1 MGINLL
7 RKTFLLILLTGLSAM
22 LANAQVM
29 IRGNIK
35 DENSN
40 PLPGVTILEKGTNNG
55 TTTDI
60 DGNFIISVPAD
71 AVLVVSYVGYL
82 TEERAVRE
90 KEEINITLVPD
101 IVSLGDVV
109 VIGYGTIKKSDLTG
123 AVASVKSEDLKN
135 MPVTRVDDA
144 LQGKAAGVMVL
155 QNSGQPGNAP
165 VIRVRGLATVNGGNP
180 LIVID
185 GISGGSLADLNPNDI
200 ESMEVLK
207 DAASQGIY
215 GSAGGN
221 GVILITTKRGRSG
234 GLKANLDMFWGW
246 QKPWKKMDVADAQEY
261 AAIYNQYQE
270 SKGKS
275 DWFPYDAATGTYLNH
290 NDSLTPLP
298 NTNWQDEIFRTA
310 LMQNYNLSM
319 TGGSEKSNVYFSLGY
334 SSQDG
339 TVKRTSD
346 DRYTIRINSDYQVF
360 KRIKIGET
368 MSILRNVSSTQDERN
383 EYNSPVSTALQM
395 LPFVP
400 VFATDGSGNYAYRE
414 SGISSNIKNPMAQIA
429 YNNNKTIANS
439 FFGSLNLSIEFL
451 KGLTYDN
458 RFGFNYYN
466 SDYTKFIPSHVIG
479 NNNEASSSQS
489 VAVNEFQERVDNN
502 YGWQWQNYLTY
513 DFTLL
518 NKNHFTLVAGMESGY
533 TRLSYVRGIASGV
546 FNNSEQMQN
555 FFGTSDLGQLY
566 GKPTEISGYAYF
578 GRLSYDYAGIFLL
591 QANFRRD
598 YSSKF
603 GPNNR
608 VGNFPAISAG
618 IKFSEFAFI
627 KNLNLIDFGKIRVGY
642 GETGNS
648 DIQPFLYINSYG
660 SLGMNNYPFGG
671 TTQSGAGLLT
681 AANPDLKWETVVTEN
696 IGIDLGLLKNRLN
709 FSFDVFARRNKDMLL
724 HKSVPLT
731 VGYYISDA
739 TQELGDANLDT
750 RPMVNYGTLNN
761 RGFETSLGYKNK
773 IGEFTFSVNLN
784 LTHAITTI
792 DDIGDPLYAGSGRG
806 LANVCKTE
814 NGETVSAFTGFKTD
828 GIYQQSEFVWYK
840 NKAGR
845 WAFCAPD
852 DRGKNIITGTDLD
865 GNAVEYHVLNLTA
878 EPGGMRYLDANND
891 STINSLDKVK
901 IGDPNPKFVY
911 GINLNAEWRNFD
923 ISLFFQGSQGND
935 IFNMLK
941 VNLYNG
947 DNGGLNWSPELID
960 SYVPAIWNTADKN
973 AYPTV
978 VTEAKNVN
986 TGKPKMDADFSA
998 SDFYVENGSYL
1009 RLKNIQ
1015 LGYTLPA
1022 KWTSAVK
1029 LERLRVYIGAKNLL
1043 TFTKYT
1049 GFDPEVGETT
1059 LLERGFD
1066 RGTYP
1071 QSKMYLMGVNLSF

>member
-1 MGINLL
+1 MGIKLL
-7 RKTFLLILLTGLSAM
+7 RKTFLLFLFTGFFAM
-22 LANAQVM
+22 QANAQVM

-35 DENSN
+35 DENNN

-55 TTTDI
+55 TTTDMN
-60 DGNFIISVPAD
+60 GNFVISVPD
-71 AVLVVSYVGYL
+71 NSVLVISYVGYL
-82 TEERAVRE
+82 SEERPV
-90 KEEINITLVPD
+90 KGQQDIIISLVPD

-135 MPVTRVDDA
+135 LPVTRVDDA

-155 QNSGQPGNAP
+155 QNSGQPGAAA

-185 GISGGSLADLNPNDI
+185 GISGGSLSDLNPNDI
-200 ESMEVLK
+200 ESIEVLK

-221 GVILITTKRGRSG
+221 GVILVTTKRGKVG
-234 GLKANLDMFWGW
+234 GLKATLDMFWGL
-246 QKPWKKMDVADAQEY
+246 QKPWRTVDVADAQQY

-270 SKGKS
+270 SKGN
-275 DWFPYDAATGTYLNH
+275 DAWFPYDAATGTYLNY
-290 NDSLTPLP
+290 NDGVTPLP
-298 NTNWQDEIFRTA
+298 NTDWQDEIFRTA
-310 LMQNYNLSM
+310 PMQSYNLSL
-319 TGGSEKSNVYFSLGY
+319 TGGSEKSNVFFSAGY
-334 SSQDG
+334 SAQDG
-339 TVKRTSD
+339 TLKETSD
-346 DRYTIRINSDYQVF
+346 DRFTIRFNSDYHIF
-360 KRIKIGET
+360 KRIKIGE
-368 MSILRNVSSTQDERN
+368 SISVLRDMYSTQDERN

-400 VFATDGSGNYAYRE
+400 VFATDGSGNYAYKE
-414 SGISSNIKNPMAQIA
+414 SGISCNIKNPMAQIA
-429 YNNNKTIANS
+429 YNQNKTIANS
-439 FFGSLNLSIEFL
+439 FVGNLNLNIEIL
-451 KGLTYDN
+451 KGLTFDT
-458 RFGFNYYN
+458 RLGFNYYT
-466 SDYTKFIPSHVIG
+466 SDYTRFTPSYVIG
-479 NNNEASSSQS
+479 SNAEASSSQS
-489 VAVNEFQERVDNN
+489 VPINEFQQRVDNN
-502 YGWQWQNYLTY
+502 YSWQWQNYLTY
-513 DFTLL
+513 SFALME
-518 NKNHFTLVAGMESGY
+518 KNHFTLVAGMESGY
-533 TRLSYVRGIASGV
+533 TRLSYIKGIASDL
-546 FNNSEQMQN
+546 FNNSEPMQN

-578 GRLSYDYAGIFLL
+578 GRLGYDYAGIVLL
-591 QANFRRD
+591 QANIRRD

-608 VGNFPAISAG
+608 AGTFPAVSAG

-627 KNLNLIDFGKIRVGY
+627 KNLNFIDFGKIRVGY

-660 SLGMNNYPFGG
+660 SLSMNNYPFGG
-671 TTQSGAGLLT
+671 VTQTGAGLLT

-696 IGIDLGLLKNRLN
+696 IGIDLGLFKNRLN
-709 FSFDVFARRNKDMLL
+709 FSFDYFIRKNKDMLL
-724 HKSVPLT
+724 RKSVPLT
-731 VGYYISDA
+731 VGYFVSDA
-739 TQELGDANLDT
+739 GQELGDPNLDT
-750 RPMVNYGTLNN
+750 RPMVNYGTLKNK
-761 RGFETSLGYKNK
+761 GFETTLGYKNT
-773 IGEFTFSVNLN
+773 IGEFTFGINLN
-784 LTHAITTI
+784 LTHPITTI
-792 DDIGDPLYAGSGRG
+792 EDIGDPLYAGSGRG

-814 NGETVSAFTGFKTD
+814 NGEPVSAFTGYKTD
-828 GIYQQSEFVWYK
+828 GIYQESEFVWYK
-840 NKAGR
+840 NKAGK

-852 DRGKNIITGTDLD
+852 EKGKTIITGTDLA
-865 GNAVEYHVLNLTA
+865 GNAVQYHVLNSSA
-878 EPGGMRYLDANND
+878 EPGSMRFVDINGD
-891 STINSLDKVK
+891 SAISALDKVK

-911 GINLNAEWRNFD
+911 GLDFNAAYRNFD
-923 ISLFFQGSQGND
+923 LSLFFQGSQGND

-960 SYVPAIWNTADKN
+960 SYVPAIWNTSDKN
-973 AYPTV
+973 AYPTKDV
-978 VTEAKNVN
+978 EAKNVN
-986 TGKPKMDADFSA
+986 TGKPKMDADLSA

-1015 LGYTLPA
+1015 LGYTLPVSL
-1022 KWTSAVK
+1022 TSKVK
-1029 LERLRVYIGAKNLL
+1029 IDRLRLYIGAKNLL

-1071 QSKMYLMGVNLSF
+1071 QSKMFIVGINLNF